1 VTFTLSIP
9 GIPTVTGEA
18 TTNSNGRAA
27 FETTIPKGADRGAGS
42 AAILVKTDDF
52 GSTSD
57 NTVITITK

>member
-1 VTFTLSIP
+1 
-9 GIPTVTGEA
+9 VTGEA

-57 NTVITITK
+57 NTVITITR